1 MLKNGIKG
9 KEIAKILSVSE
20 GHVSKVKKAYE
31 AEGIKGIKPKQMGR
45 KKGDKRILSPEQ
57 EAENDPMQLK
67 FKECMWTRKKF
78 VS

>member
-1 MLKNGIKG
+1 
-9 KEIAKILSVSE
+9 
-20 GHVSKVKKAYE
+20 
-31 AEGIKGIKPKQMGR
+31 MGR

-57 EAENDPMQLK
+57 EKEIIKLLAENDPMQLK